1 MNLLIRLTY
10 LLKVEVEKKLYL
22 DEKKNLLIQFMRP
35 DLQIYCPIK
44 CSYSLIV
51 EIYG

>member
-22 DEKKNLLIQFMRP
+22 DEKKTCLSNL
-35 DLQIYCPIK
+35 
-44 CSYSLIV
+44 
-51 EIYG
+51 

>member
-22 DEKKNLLIQFMRP
+22 DEKKAYLSNL
-35 DLQIYCPIK
+35 
-44 CSYSLIV
+44 
-51 EIYG
+51 